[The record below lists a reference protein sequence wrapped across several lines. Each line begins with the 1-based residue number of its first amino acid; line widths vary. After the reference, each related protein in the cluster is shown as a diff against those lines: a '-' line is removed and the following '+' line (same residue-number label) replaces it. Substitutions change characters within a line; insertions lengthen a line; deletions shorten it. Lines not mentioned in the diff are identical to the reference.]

1 MNRKFQVFISST
13 FTDLVEERQAAV
25 SAILT
30 AGHIPAGMELF
41 KPGDRSQLEIIKRWI
56 DESDIYIL
64 ILGGRYGT
72 IAPESDFCYTE
83 LEYEYAL
90 STNKPLFSIVIE
102 DEYLDSKVKEFGRD
116 VLELENPTKYE
127 AFKKKVK
134 SYPVE
139 FFSDL
144 KDIQISIYKTLP
156 QIGVE
161 RNLLGW
167 VSGKEISESSVL
179 IEQISKLT
187 RENEELKSK
196 VEMLKA
202 SNNPVTEVTE
212 PLGTNDDFDK
222 LCKIFEGTK
231 LTIPEKLSE
240 TSQAFDTTVMRLI
253 LMYRG
258 TLLSGV
264 SSGSTGFTAY
274 LVRNVCTLMMVHGLL
289 KTTPIL
295 ENRFLRYELTE
306 KGASF
311 FSYMDMKKISGK

>member
-1 MNRKFQVFISST
+1 MNRKYQVFISST
-13 FTDLVEERQAAV
+13 YTDLIEERQAAV

-41 KPGDRSQLEIIKRWI
+41 KPGDRSQLDIIKRWI

-72 IAPESDFCYTE
+72 IAPGNDYCYTE
-83 LEYEYAL
+83 LEYDYAL
-90 STNKPLFSIVIE
+90 KTNKPLFSIVID
-102 DEYLDSKVKEFGRD
+102 DEHLESKVKVSGSG

-127 AFKKKVK
+127 SFKQKVK

-139 FFSDL
+139 FFRDI

-179 IEQISKLT
+179 IEQLSKVT
-187 RENEELKSK
+187 KENEDLKS
-196 VEMLKA
+196 EIELLKA
-202 SNNPVTEVTE
+202 SAAASNDNPAVNNGAE
-212 PLGTNDDFDK
+212 DFER
-222 LCKIFEGTK
+222 LYRLFENTQ
-231 LTIPEKLSE
+231 LTIPATISGTNEPIK
-240 TSQAFDTTVMRLI
+240 TTAMRLI

-258 TLLSGV
+258 SLLSGLH
-264 SSGSTGFTAY
+264 TGAVDFNGF
-274 LVRNVCTLMMVHGLL
+274 LVRNVCTLMMVHGLM
-289 KTTPIL
+289 KTSPIL
-295 ENRFLRYELTE
+295 ENRFLRYELTD
-306 KGASF
+306 KGAAF
-311 FSYMDMKKISGK
+311 FASIDLKEI

>member
-13 FTDLVEERQAAV
+13 FTDLIEERQAAV

-72 IAPESDFCYTE
+72 IAPGSDYCYTE
-83 LEYEYAL
+83 LEYDYAL
-90 STNKPLFSIVIE
+90 NTNKPLFSIVI
-102 DEYLDSKVKEFGRD
+102 DDKYLDEKVRMIGKE
-116 VLELENPTKYE
+116 VLELDNPTKYE
-127 AFKKKVK
+127 AFKQKVK
-134 SYPVE
+134 GYPVE
-139 FFSDL
+139 FFQDN

-156 QIGVE
+156 QIGIE

-179 IEQISKLT
+179 IDQISKLT
-187 RENEELKSK
+187 KENENLKSEIELLRAARLPEIMA
-196 VEMLKA
+196 VE
-202 SNNPVTEVTE
+202 
-212 PLGTNDDFDK
+212 DK
-222 LCKIFEGTK
+222 PSYEEFSKIYKLFENTQ
-231 LTIPEKLSE
+231 LTIPTKLSE
-240 TSQAFDTTVMRLI
+240 TPEPVKTTAMRLI

-258 TLLSGV
+258 KILSGLR
-264 SSGSTGFTAY
+264 SNATDFTGF

-289 KTTPIL
+289 KTTPIM
-295 ENRFLRYELTE
+295 ENRYLRYELTE
-306 KGASF
+306 KGAAF
-311 FSYMDMKKISGK
+311 FSYIDLHNLPD